1 MEHVWNFYWVGGRC
15 PCDPTYCPKTQT
27 LDRPH
32 FTDATTEASVLRTG
46 HTASR
51 GGFPAP
57 TANPKTPRPAS
68 DHCAHCPRLGTESPA
83 LAVGTARARR
93 RPPLCWGRRECPG
106 QPAAAEGRAGAP
118 RALALQPRAPGP
130 AAPPR
135 GARLPCAGPPVAAAA
150 SGVPKARS
158 SERTGAG
165 QPARPPPR
173 PRISLEARFG
183 PRPPGAAERRAEPG
197 GAGGWEGVRAGAGL
211 RGRARAGHHTSPPL
225 RRAGAPRGAAL
236 TLISPDPPGGA
247 PAQIA
252 GPQCQGRPG
261 SVKGTAGRRGSRQF
275 TGV

>member
-118 RALALQPRAPGP
+118 RALALQPRAPRPRGPSPRRALTLRGASSGRGGVRGPEGAQQRAHRRRPASAPPAP
-130 AAPPR
+130 AAH
-135 GARLPCAGPPVAAAA
+135 LAGGPLRAA
-150 SGVPKARS
+150 S
-158 SERTGAG
+158 AG
-165 QPARPPPR
+165 
-173 PRISLEARFG
+173 G
-183 PRPPGAAERRAEPG
+183 RRAPRRTRGCGRLGG
-197 GAGGWEGVRAGAGL
+197 GAGGGGAAGPGAG
-211 RGRARAGHHTSPPL
+211 
-225 RRAGAPRGAAL
+225 GAPHKPA
-236 TLISPDPPGGA
+236 PPPGGGA
-247 PAQIA
+247 
-252 GPQCQGRPG
+252 
-261 SVKGTAGRRGSRQF
+261 
-275 TGV
+275 